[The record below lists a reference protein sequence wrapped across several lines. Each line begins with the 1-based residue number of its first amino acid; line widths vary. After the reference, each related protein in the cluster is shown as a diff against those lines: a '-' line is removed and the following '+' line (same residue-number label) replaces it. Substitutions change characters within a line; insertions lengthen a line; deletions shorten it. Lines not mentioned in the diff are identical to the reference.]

1 MTTDRALEIL
11 EVWKNNYDDT
21 HWHDLKDAIQIAI
34 DAIKEKKTGSD
45 CDNVDESF

>member
-11 EVWKNNYDDT
+11 EVWKNNYDDI

-34 DAIKEKKTGSD
+34 DAIRKVNNLD
-45 CDNVDESF
+45 VVDKSS

>member
-1 MTTDRALEIL
+1 MTTERALEIL

-34 DAIKEKKTGSD
+34 DAIKKQKDGE
-45 CDNVDESF
+45 